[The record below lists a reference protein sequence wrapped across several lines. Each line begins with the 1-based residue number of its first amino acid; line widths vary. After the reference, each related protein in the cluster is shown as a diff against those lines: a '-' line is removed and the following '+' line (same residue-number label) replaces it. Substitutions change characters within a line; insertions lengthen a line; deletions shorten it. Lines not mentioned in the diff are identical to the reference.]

1 MLSSKLVGTSGK
13 VYGLDMTESMI
24 SLAKKNVEDAG
35 ITNVEFILGTME
47 SIPLDADT
55 IDVVI
60 SNCVVNLA
68 SNKDIVL
75 SEAYRVLKR
84 GGKLAIADIVLKNPL
99 PGQVKNSM
107 EMWTGCVAGE
117 LLKEDYMRKLY
128 NAGFAEA
135 SIEEVKVYSESDV
148 KEPSYI
154 HFC

>member
-1 MLSSKLVGTSGK
+1 MGASGK

-24 SLAKKNVEDAG
+24 SLARKNVEDAG

-47 SIPLDADT
+47 SIPLDAET

-75 SEAYRVLKR
+75 NEAYRVLKK

-99 PGQVKNSM
+99 PEQVKNSM
-107 EMWTGCVAGE
+107 EMWTGCVAGA
-117 LLKEDYMRKLY
+117 LLEEDYMRKLY

-135 SIEEVKVYSESDV
+135 SIEEVKVYTESDV
-148 KEPSYI
+148 KEPSSLVD
-154 HFC
+154 